1 MDQQTIKIS
10 GMTCAACARA
20 VERAA
25 AGVDGVE
32 DAFVNFATEKLTF
45 RYNGSAQ
52 TAQLVYG
59 AVRAAGYAPVLDA
72 DAGEEK
78 TRGIFT
84 TRLTVSVVCTL
95 LLLYIAMGPMVSFLN
110 LPLPEIIS
118 PLSHPGNY
126 ALVQLVL
133 CLIVVCFNFHF
144 YTSGFRALFRLRP
157 NMDSL
162 IAIGTTSAF
171 GYSIYAMAGIF
182 LGDPHMVHSLYFE
195 STATILAL
203 VLVGKSLEARS
214 KGKTS
219 GAIKKLMDLSPK
231 TASVLTE
238 QGETVRRVEAVAA
251 GELVIVRPGGRIPLD
266 GVIVEGASSIDES
279 MLTGESIPVEK
290 QEGDEVFCGTIN
302 QSGLL
307 KIKVTKPAGDT
318 VLSHIV
324 ELVENAQG
332 SKAPIARL
340 ADRVSG
346 VFVPIVIGIALLAAA
361 LWMLAGKDFGFAVT
375 IFVTVLVIACPCALG
390 LATPTAIMV
399 GTGKA
404 AEHNILFKN
413 GQSLETAHTVDTVVL
428 DKTGT
433 ITEGKP
439 SVTDILP
446 LGGTSENELLTLAA
460 CAEFGSE
467 HPLAGAIVNEAK
479 KRGLPLEEPEEF
491 ELVNGQGVRARV
503 GGRSICVGNARLI
516 RSPRILPE
524 EYEGLARSLSL
535 EGKTPML
542 VSDTFRLL
550 GVIAVA
556 DTVKASARE
565 DIARLHALGLRT
577 VMLTGDNENT
587 ARAVAGH
594 IGIDAVIAGVLPE
607 DKANHVTDL
616 TKEGRKVAMVGD
628 GINDAPALASATLGI
643 AIGTGTDIAMESA
656 DVVLMKG
663 ELSGIADAFEIS
675 RATIRNIKEN
685 LFWAF
690 AYNTIGIPIAAGV
703 LYLFGGP
710 LLNPML
716 SALAMSLSS
725 LSVVSNA
732 LRLGRFRFGSEKKKS
747 EAAPVPAPREA
758 PGPVFS
764 QNKRKEKE
772 LDTMNQTF
780 EIKGMSCAH
789 CSEHVRKAIAGVEGV
804 SSVEVSL
811 EQAEARVSFAPPAT
825 AEAIIAAVT
834 EAGYEAVLS

>member
-1 MDQQTIKIS
+1 MEQKTVKIS

-25 AGVDGVE
+25 AGVGGVE
-32 DAFVNFATEKLTF
+32 EAFVNFATEKLTF
-45 RYNGSAQ
+45 RYNGSGQ
-52 TAQLVYG
+52 TAEAVYA
-59 AVRAAGYAPVLDA
+59 AVRSAGYAPVLNAEAA
-72 DAGEEK
+72 DEK
-78 TRGIFT
+78 PHGFFT
-84 TRLTVSVVCTL
+84 PRLVVSVVCTL
-95 LLLYIAMGPMVSFLN
+95 LLLYIAMGPMISFIH
-110 LPLPEIIS
+110 LPLPELIA
-118 PLSHPGNY
+118 PHSHPENY
-126 ALVQLVL
+126 AVVQLVL
-133 CLIVVCFNFHF
+133 CLIVTGFNLPF

-162 IAIGTTSAF
+162 IAIGTVSAF
-171 GYSIYAMAGIF
+171 GYSLYAMICIF

-238 QGETVRRVEAVAA
+238 QGETVRRVEEVLP

-266 GVIVEGASSIDES
+266 GVIVEGSTSIDES
-279 MLTGESIPVEK
+279 MLTGESVPAEK
-290 QEGDEVFCGTIN
+290 QAGEEVFCGTIN
-302 QSGLL
+302 QTGLI

-413 GQSLETAHTVDTVVL
+413 GQALETAHTVDTVVL

-446 LGGTSENELLTLAA
+446 FGETEENELLALAA

-479 KRGLPLEEPEEF
+479 KRGLALSEPEGF
-491 ELVNGQGVRARV
+491 ELLNGQGVRASI
-503 GGRSICVGNARLI
+503 GGRRICVGNARLI
-516 RSPRILPE
+516 QSPRIRPE
-524 EYEGLARSLSL
+524 EYEGLTRSLSL

-542 VSDTFRLL
+542 VSDTYRLL
-550 GVIAVA
+550 GIIAVA
-556 DTVKASARE
+556 DTAKPSAPA

-587 ARAVAGH
+587 ARAVAGR

-616 TKEGRKVAMVGD
+616 TADGRRVAMVGD

-710 LLNPML
+710 LLSPML

-725 LSVVSNA
+725 LSVVANA
-732 LRLGRFRFGSEKKKS
+732 LRLGRFRFGSEKKKKKAALE
-747 EAAPVPAPREA
+747 EAAPPAPPE
-758 PGPVFS
+758 
-764 QNKRKEKE
+764 NKTEKKETE
-772 LDTMNQTF
+772 HMDQTF
-780 EIKGMSCAH
+780 QIKGMSCAH

-811 EQAEARVSFAPPAT
+811 EQGQARVSFAPPAT
-825 AEAIIAAVT
+825 AEAVIAAVT
-834 EAGYEAVLS
+834 AAGYEASLS